1 MAEDKQQNSLENDL
15 EELPLDEELFS
26 GQVQED
32 LTEQDIFAGDED
44 FYRFLTESIL
54 DKATQS
60 PHARV
65 MFDKPT
71 LLPSLPKRFAN
82 LQKVIAAVMIILA
95 VVLIY
100 SIMNIVLPG
109 YRPYPPSAVTPQ
121 NTTQQPNNQVTT
133 QQADMQPISTAT
145 QKPQPELPANYPL
158 SLETA
163 QKLYQL
169 QDYEK
174 AYAVYEQLLQ
184 EGSYGDDKN
193 YISDF
198 LSLKMALCMKKAS
211 DSWHIDAETNAE
223 DIAYQLLK
231 GASQSRSPII
241 NALANYHLCL
251 VERQKS
257 NYLKAATRTYR
268 TLTLIAA
275 VEDRDLVMSLQQ
287 NCNFLSVECLT
298 RHVLSLS
305 DADKDLPRNMWAD
318 YDEVGV
324 WNQAVKEFSTW
335 TGDSTDR

>member
-223 DIAYQLLK
+223 DIAYQLL
-231 GASQSRSPII
+231 SLVFSRKTKIELFESRNKNLQNPDL
-241 NALANYHLCL
+241 NSSCG
-251 VERQKS
+251 RQGFGDVTSAK
-257 NYLKAATRTYR
+257 
-268 TLTLIAA
+268 
-275 VEDRDLVMSLQQ
+275 LQ
-287 NCNFLSVECLT
+287 LSVGRMFNASCPFFE
-298 RHVLSLS
+298 
-305 DADKDLPRNMWAD
+305 
-318 YDEVGV
+318 
-324 WNQAVKEFSTW
+324 
-335 TGDSTDR
+335 